1 MDKLDP
7 SGGIIKVRGEDRKD
21 LFEKLILFLGFTI
34 NEAQQKKY
42 GAGCSQTE
50 AERTNGRRI
59 TGLGTTRGAF
69 EIAEIFNP
77 INLFFRHG

>member
-7 SGGIIKVRGEDRKD
+7 SGGIIEVRREDRKD

-42 GAGCSQTE
+42 REGCS
-50 AERTNGRRI
+50 
-59 TGLGTTRGAF
+59 
-69 EIAEIFNP
+69 
-77 INLFFRHG
+77 

>member
-34 NEAQQKKY
+34 NEAQQKSTEEVVRKQRQKERMEDE
-42 GAGCSQTE
+42 SQ
-50 AERTNGRRI
+50 A
-59 TGLGTTRGAF
+59 
-69 EIAEIFNP
+69 
-77 INLFFRHG
+77 